1 MSGVIDARPTLLLI
15 LGPTGSGKSD
25 LAHRVALAAGG
36 EIVSADAFAVYR
48 GFDVGTDKPDASRR
62 AEVKYH
68 LLDSAEPSEP
78 FTAGRWAREAREAV
92 EAIVA
97 RGRLPIVCGGTGFY
111 VSALMENLPPAD
123 PREAALRPAL
133 DAWSAAH
140 PEAARRML
148 ELADP
153 VSAARI
159 PRGNRRYM
167 LRALE
172 ILLSSGSRASER
184 ARGRDRWAARWR
196 TVRVGILRER
206 EDLYARIAAR
216 VRRML
221 DSGWRE
227 EVGRLLETGIP
238 LDSNAFRAIGYR
250 EVAAWLQSLTDR
262 EETERKIVAATRQ
275 LARRQRTWLAREPGI
290 LWLTPEEALDRTVA
304 LLAREEA
311 ERGRPA

>member
-1 MSGVIDARPTLLLI
+1 VSDSLPTLLLV

-25 LAHRVALAAGG
+25 LAHRLALEAGG

-48 GFDVGTDKPDASRR
+48 GFDVGTDKPDAARR
-62 AEVKYH
+62 AEVRYH
-68 LLDSAEPSEP
+68 LIDSAEPSEP
-78 FTAGRWAREAREAV
+78 YTAGRWAREARDV
-92 EAIVA
+92 IDAIAA

-111 VSALMENLPPAD
+111 VSALKESLPPAD
-123 PREAALRPAL
+123 PRETVLRPAL
-133 DAWSAAH
+133 DAWSAGH
-140 PEAARRML
+140 PEAARKML

-159 PRGNRRYM
+159 PPANRRYL

-172 ILLSSGSRASER
+172 ILLATGTRASER
-184 ARGRDRWAARWR
+184 ARGRDRWARRWR
-196 TVRVGILRER
+196 TVHVGVLRER

-221 DSGWRE
+221 DSGWSE
-227 EVGRLLETGIP
+227 EVERLLEAGIP

-250 EVAAWLQSLTDR
+250 EVAAWLQGLTNR
-262 EETERKIVAATRQ
+262 EETEKRIVAATRQ
-275 LARRQRTWLAREPGI
+275 LARRQKTWLAREPGI
-290 LWLTPEEALDRTVA
+290 LWLTPEEALVRTVA

-311 ERGRPA
+311 ERGRSA

>member
-1 MSGVIDARPTLLLI
+1 VSNSRPALLLV

-36 EIVSADAFAVYR
+36 EIVSADAFAIYR
-48 GFDVGTDKPDASRR
+48 GLDVGTDKPDPSKR
-62 AEVKYH
+62 AEVRYH

-78 FTAGRWAREAREAV
+78 YTAGRWAREAREAV
-92 EAIVA
+92 EAIAA

-111 VSALMENLPPAD
+111 VSALMESLPPAD
-123 PREAALRPAL
+123 PRETELRPTL
-133 DAWSAAH
+133 DAWSKTH
-140 PEAARRML
+140 PQAARRML
-148 ELADP
+148 EVADP

-159 PRGNRRYM
+159 PPGNRRYM

-172 ILLSSGSRASER
+172 ILLATGTRASER
-184 ARGRDRWAARWR
+184 ARGRDRWARRWR
-196 TVRVGILRER
+196 TVRVGVVRER

-227 EVGRLLETGIP
+227 EVGRLLGAGIP

-250 EVAAWLQSLTDR
+250 EVATWLQGLTDR
-262 EETERKIVAATRQ
+262 EETEKRIVAATRQ
-275 LARRQRTWLAREPGI
+275 LARRQRIWLAREPGI
-290 LWLTPEEALDRTVA
+290 LWLTPEEALARTVA
-304 LLAREEA
+304 LLARGEA
-311 ERGRPA
+311 ERGRSA